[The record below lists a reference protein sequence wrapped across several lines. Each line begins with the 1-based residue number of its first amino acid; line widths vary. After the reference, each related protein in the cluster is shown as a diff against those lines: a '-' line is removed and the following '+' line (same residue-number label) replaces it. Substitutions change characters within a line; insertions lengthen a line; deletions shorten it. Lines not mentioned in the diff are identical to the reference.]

1 LVGYVTK
8 AIPRGKKGIAFKGEN
23 YWLPQCRHIVN
34 KSEPLYS
41 DTWFLFYNH

>member
-1 LVGYVTK
+1 LVGCVTK

-23 YWLPQCRHIVN
+23 SHLTQFCLKVN

-41 DTWFLFYNH
+41 DTWFLLDNH